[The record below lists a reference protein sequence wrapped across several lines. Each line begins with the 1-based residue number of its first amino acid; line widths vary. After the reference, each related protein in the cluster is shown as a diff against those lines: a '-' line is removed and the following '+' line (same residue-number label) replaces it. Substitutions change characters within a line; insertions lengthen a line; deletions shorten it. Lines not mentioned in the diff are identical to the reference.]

1 MLSFKGQIQ
10 VEKAGDLLDRYTVLL
25 DLYDKLEDVSL
36 EICRALE
43 DGQFVV
49 GVVDNLKKKKMLVE
63 RIGEESQTIAAL
75 KNSILGNDTLS
86 EDDREHVREA
96 EGILTEA
103 VNRVVAQ
110 GNKSFELMAKQGV
123 KVTRR

>member
-10 VEKAGDLLDRYTVLL
+10 VEKVGELLDRYTVLL

-49 GVVDNLKKKKMLVE
+49 GVVENLKEKKMLVE

-75 KNSILGNDTLS
+75 KKSILENGTIS
-86 EDDREHVREA
+86 EYDREHVREA
-96 EGILTEA
+96 EGNLTEA
-103 VNRVVAQ
+103 VNRVVVQ
-110 GNKSFELMAKQGV
+110 GKKSFELMAKQGV
-123 KVTRR
+123 KITKR

>member
-49 GVVDNLKKKKMLVE
+49 GVVENLKKKKMLVE

-75 KNSILGNDTLS
+75 KKSILGNDTFS
-86 EDDREHVREA
+86 EHDRELVREA
-96 EGILTEA
+96 EGNLTET